1 MNAILKGRSIR
12 KYKDKKISDDIVEG
26 LLRAGMAAP
35 SAVNEQPW
43 QFIVLRDKGIM
54 KKITKVHEYSKMLLE
69 ADVAIVVCG
78 GDKSKELIDD
88 FWVQDCSA
96 ATENILIEAEDRGLG
111 AVWLGVYPIKE
122 RIEGIKEILNLPEDI
137 TPLSVIPIGY
147 PNEDKKP
154 IDKFDKERIHYDR
167 W

>member
-1 MNAILKGRSIR
+1 MNAILKRRSIR

-35 SAVNEQPW
+35 SAVNGQPW
-43 QFIVLRDKGIM
+43 QFIVLRDKEIM

-78 GDKSKELIDD
+78 DKSKELIDD

-96 ATENILIEAEDRGLG
+96 ATGNILIEAEDRGLG

-122 RIEGIKEILNLPEDI
+122 RIEGIKEILNLPEAI
-137 TPLSVIPIGY
+137 IPLSVIPIGY

-154 IDKFDKERIHYDR
+154 IDKFDKERVHYNR

>member
-1 MNAILKGRSIR
+1 MNAILKRRSIR

-43 QFIVLRDKGIM
+43 QFIVLRDKEIM

-78 GDKSKELIDD
+78 DKSKELIDD

-96 ATENILIEAEDRGLG
+96 AIENILIEAEDRGLG

-147 PNEDKKP
+147 PNEDKKT
-154 IDKFDKERIHYDR
+154 IDRFDKERIHYDK

>member
-1 MNAILKGRSIR
+1 MNAILKRRSIR

-43 QFIVLRDKGIM
+43 QFIVLRDKEIM

-69 ADVAIVVCG
+69 ADVAIVVC

-122 RIEGIKEILNLPEDI
+122 RIEGIKEILNLPECI

-154 IDKFDKERIHYDR
+154 IDRFDKERVHYDK

>member
-1 MNAILKGRSIR
+1 
-12 KYKDKKISDDIVEG
+12 
-26 LLRAGMAAP
+26 
-35 SAVNEQPW
+35 
-43 QFIVLRDKGIM
+43 
-54 KKITKVHEYSKMLLE
+54 MLLE

-78 GDKSKELIDD
+78 DKSKELVDD

-96 ATENILIEAEDRGLG
+96 ATENILIEAQDKGLG

-122 RIEGIKEILNLPEDI
+122 RVDGIKEILNLPEGI

-147 PNEDKKP
+147 PDEKKEP
-154 IDKFDKERIHYDR
+154 ADRSNKERVHYDK